1 MLPKFLFWPAGVA
14 ETAAVA
20 AKNLPCFL
28 KKVIGIAAAA
38 AAAAA
43 AAGHTHA
50 VNPSVKTFF

>member
-20 AKNLPCFL
+20 AKNFACFL
-28 KKVIGIAAAA
+28 KKVIKAAA